1 MAGSSEAG
9 CSAGW
14 VWEGNGN
21 AGSWELQ
28 QVGLKQPVF
37 AAATFSTLL
46 RAEQSPLCCHH
57 ISRVCELSRCKDAF
71 AGTTV
76 KVHLTFVLND
86 HSSLVCP

>member
-14 VWEGNGN
+14 VWEGKGN

-37 AAATFSTLL
+37 AAATSSTFL
-46 RAEQSPLCCHH
+46 RAEQSPLCCYHVN
-57 ISRVCELSRCKDAF
+57 RVCEL
-71 AGTTV
+71 TV
-76 KVHLTFVLND
+76 GARMHLLG
-86 HSSLVCP
+86 PQ